1 MRGIVARMSSDPPTE
16 SSEPR
21 NRAAD
26 QRESDATIAALRE
39 EIDALKQELDLLRRE
54 LKRLLGRRG
63 GRPMTHEGQR
73 TLFDLNS
80 ANDPAQ
86 LGGDTNDEA
95 APAEPSA
102 DPSADPSEE
111 TPDKKP
117 RRSPRST
124 KKLDL
129 SMLPRKKIVHEL
141 PPEERR
147 CPTTGVALVPIGERV
162 SEELD
167 YTRAELSV
175 IEHHRVLYGPAP
187 EIAKERQIKPI
198 AAPLPPSPIEDCKAS
213 GGLLAQ
219 ILLQKYGHHL
229 PLYRQEDV
237 FKQAGLKIPRQTLCD
252 WVMKAAFE
260 LSPIAD
266 ELMRQIR
273 AGPVMALDDSPVKCQ
288 GAKGS
293 GYSQGYLWTF
303 VNPEVEGVAY
313 RFTPGRGSKHIEPFI
328 SAVLRFLVG
337 DGYSGHFAAAKA
349 VGVDLVHGGCWSH
362 SLRKFR
368 DAIDETGADARLYM
382 SSIGELFDIER
393 EADGADLSPDERVTL
408 RRRKGRPVLARILK
422 QTRGWKDKYS
432 TSGKMAA
439 AIKYVRNQW
448 VPLKCFLLDGRVP
461 IHNNACERAIRPI
474 AVGRRNWLF
483 VGSKRGGKAAAIIYT
498 LLASCRL
505 ANADPWVYLREVL
518 GRVATHP
525 ANQVADLVPARWAA
539 LREVLPKVSAPTP
552 VPAELVGAA

>member
-1 MRGIVARMSSDPPTE
+1 MRGIFARMSSDASTE
-16 SSEPR
+16 SSEPLTR
-21 NRAAD
+21 TAE
-26 QRESDATIAALRE
+26 QREYEATIAAQRE
-39 EIDALKQELDLLRRE
+39 EIAALKQELNLLRRE
-54 LKRLLGRRG
+54 LKRLLGGRG
-63 GRPMTHEGQR
+63 GRPMIHEGQG
-73 TLFDLNS
+73 TLFDLS
-80 ANDPAQ
+80 GADDPAQ
-86 LGGDTNDEA
+86 PVDDA
-95 APAEPSA
+95 SA
-102 DPSADPSEE
+102 DSTNPADPSEE
-111 TPDKKP
+111 QPDKKP
-117 RRSPRST
+117 RKSPRST

-147 CPTTGVALVPIGERV
+147 CPTTGVPLVPIGERV

-167 YTRAELSV
+167 YTRAELRV
-175 IEHHRVLYGPAP
+175 IAHHRVLYGPAP

-219 ILLQKYGHHL
+219 IILQKYGHHL

-260 LSPIAD
+260 LSPIAN

-273 AGPVMALDDSPVKCQ
+273 AGPVMALDDSPVKC
-288 GAKGS
+288 KGTKGP

-337 DGYSGHFAAAKA
+337 DGYAGHFAAAKE
-349 VGVDLVHGGCWSH
+349 VGVDLVLGGCWSH
-362 SLRKFR
+362 ALRKFR
-368 DAIDETGADARLYM
+368 DAIDESGVDARLYM
-382 SSIGELFDIER
+382 SSIGELFKIER
-393 EADGADLSPDERVTL
+393 KADGADLSDDERVKL
-408 RRRKGRPVLARILK
+408 RRRKARPVLARILNR
-422 QTRGWKDKYS
+422 TRGWKDKYS

-448 VPLKCFLLDGRVP
+448 TPLKCFLLDGRVP
-461 IHNNACERAIRPI
+461 IHNNTCERAIRPI

-505 ANADPWVYLREVL
+505 AEIDPWVYLKDVL
-518 GRVATHP
+518 CRVATHP
-525 ANQVADLVPARWAA
+525 ASQVADLVPARWAA
-539 LREVLPKVSAPTP
+539 LGNASAPSP
-552 VPAELVGAA
+552 VPAGLVGAS